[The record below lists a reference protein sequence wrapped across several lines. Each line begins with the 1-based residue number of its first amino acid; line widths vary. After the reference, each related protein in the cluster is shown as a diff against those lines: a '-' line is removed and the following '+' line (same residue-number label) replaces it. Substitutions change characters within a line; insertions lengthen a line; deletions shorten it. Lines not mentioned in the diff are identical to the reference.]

1 MNKHW
6 EFPVP
11 WCLEFQSNSMT
22 PKVHAFVKSI
32 SLNDN
37 VGHTLVGG
45 YPRPSAG
52 IAREVEPWALALSA
66 TALPQRNEPGVS
78 HQCGSSLS
86 HIGFHSAA
94 HGREGLSAT
103 WEAFQNY
110 VYICSRWTIWMWNSK
125 KLFWRSSPYLKEFGG
140 NTFNSSSGLVDN
152 LSVDYDCFSW
162 RVAGFWCCP
171 RDLDGPGETAE

>member
-1 MNKHW
+1 MHGIPIKFNDTKSTCLCQ
-6 EFPVP
+6 EYFPK
-11 WCLEFQSNSMT
+11 WQRWSHF
-22 PKVHAFVKSI
+22 
-32 SLNDN
+32 
-37 VGHTLVGG
+37 GG
-45 YPRPSAG
+45 RIPTTICRYSPGGGAMSFASVRY
-52 IAREVEPWALALSA
+52 RA

-78 HQCGSSLS
+78 HQCSSSLS